1 MDFDSKSEIKKKAFE
16 VLKDG
21 VKNRDSLFHTLT
33 LSTFDG
39 ESIDSRVMVLR
50 EFNQKERR
58 LRFHTDARSK
68 KIKDLG
74 ISLVSSVIG
83 YDPIQKIQIR
93 LKGFLKSSHKNKDT
107 LEAWE
112 KSQDISKKCYSVKD
126 GSTSIISTPSS
137 HDFHI
142 KDVALEDGY
151 ENFSILYFYF
161 NSLEF
166 LYLQRSGHRRCK
178 FEWSNCKLQS
188 FWLVP

>member
-1 MDFDSKSEIKKKAFE
+1 MNFESKNEIKKKAFE
-16 VLKDG
+16 VLEDG

-39 ESIDSRVMVLR
+39 EYIDSRVMVLR
-50 EFNQKERR
+50 EFNHKKRR

-68 KIKDLG
+68 KIKDLD
-74 ISLVSSVIG
+74 ISQTSSVIG
-83 YDPIQKIQIR
+83 YDPAQKIQIR
-93 LKGFLKSSHKNKDT
+93 FKGILKSSYKNKET

-126 GSTSIISTPSS
+126 GSTSIIKTPAS

-142 KDVALEDGY
+142 NDVILEEGY
-151 ENFSILYFYF
+151 KNFSILHFYF

-178 FEWSNCKLQS
+178 FDWSSGRLRS
-188 FWLVP
+188 SWLVP